1 MPKAHSFEEIERH
14 LIVCKVS
21 RFTTEESL
29 EYLKD
34 KGCSMSETTFFSHKR
49 NLKDGITKRVTSAVE
64 GQVESIIHLIDTIEI
79 IQKKLWEDLEQ
90 ATDVNQRLKI
100 MNSIRDNEVM
110 ITKLT
115 MDIPETVEKQIKSY
129 RKLPVDREL
138 TWKDHNNLVRDNRIE
153 TLKDPNYFEFHSDI
167 PGVTYESKQ
176 EELKRLEKEREEEMV
191 EERDNDGM
199 PS

>member
-29 EYLKD
+29 QYLKD
-34 KGCSMSETTFFSHKR
+34 KGCDMSETTFFSHKR

-79 IQKKLWEDLEQ
+79 IQKKLWEELESS
-90 ATDVNQRLKI
+90 TDTNQRLKI

-110 ITKLT
+110 VTKLT

-129 RKLPVDREL
+129 RRLPVDREL

-153 TLKDPNYFEFHSDI
+153 TLKDPNYYDFRSDLL
-167 PGVTYESKQ
+167 GGSYESK
-176 EELKRLEKEREEEMV
+176 EDELKRLAKERDEDMAKHDEG
-191 EERDNDGM
+191 N

>member
-29 EYLKD
+29 QYLKD
-34 KGCSMSETTFFSHKR
+34 KGCDMSETTFFSHKR

-90 ATDVNQRLKI
+90 TTDTNQRLKI

-110 ITKLT
+110 VTKLT

-129 RKLPVDREL
+129 RRLPVDREL

-153 TLKDPNYFEFHSDI
+153 TLKDPNYYDFRSDLL
-167 PGVTYESKQ
+167 GGSYESK
-176 EELKRLEKEREEEMV
+176 EDELKRLAKKRDEEMAKHD
-191 EERDNDGM
+191 EGN

>member
-29 EYLKD
+29 QYLKD
-34 KGCSMSETTFFSHKR
+34 KGCDMSETTFFSHKR

-110 ITKLT
+110 VTKLT
-115 MDIPETVEKQIKSY
+115 MDIPETVEKQVKSY

-153 TLKDPNYFEFHSDI
+153 TLKDPNYYDFRSDLL
-167 PGVTYESKQ
+167 GGSYESK
-176 EELKRLEKEREEEMV
+176 EDELKRLAKKRDEEMAKHD
-191 EERDNDGM
+191 EGN

>member
-1 MPKAHSFEEIERH
+1 M
-14 LIVCKVS
+14 
-21 RFTTEESL
+21 
-29 EYLKD
+29 
-34 KGCSMSETTFFSHKR
+34 
-49 NLKDGITKRVTSAVE
+49 
-64 GQVESIIHLIDTIEI
+64 DTIEI

-138 TWKDHNNLVRDNRIE
+138 TWKDHNSLERDNRIK
-153 TLKDPNYFEFHSDI
+153 TLKNPNYYDFRSDLL
-167 PGVTYESKQ
+167 GGSYESKE
-176 EELKRLEKEREEEMV
+176 EELKRLEKERDEDEG
-191 EERDNDGM
+191 N

>member
-29 EYLKD
+29 QYLKD
-34 KGCSMSETTFFSHKR
+34 KGCDMSETTFFSHKR

-110 ITKLT
+110 VTKLT

-129 RKLPVDREL
+129 RRLPVDREL

-153 TLKDPNYFEFHSDI
+153 TLKDPNYYDFRSDLL
-167 PGVTYESKQ
+167 GGSYESK
-176 EELKRLEKEREEEMV
+176 EDELKRLAKERD
-191 EERDNDGM
+191 EERSNEGN

>member
-29 EYLKD
+29 QYLKD

-110 ITKLT
+110 VTKLT

-129 RKLPVDREL
+129 RKLPV
-138 TWKDHNNLVRDNRIE
+138 V
-153 TLKDPNYFEFHSDI
+153 
-167 PGVTYESKQ
+167 
-176 EELKRLEKEREEEMV
+176 
-191 EERDNDGM
+191 
-199 PS
+199 

>member
-29 EYLKD
+29 QYLKD

-49 NLKDGITKRVTSAVE
+49 DLKDGITKRVTSAVE

-110 ITKLT
+110 VTKLT
-115 MDIPETVEKQIKSY
+115 MDIPETVEKQVKSY
-129 RKLPVDREL
+129 RRLPVDRKL

-153 TLKDPNYFEFHSDI
+153 TLKDPNYYDFRSDLL
-167 PGVTYESKQ
+167 GGSYESK
-176 EELKRLEKEREEEMV
+176 EDELKRLAKERDEDMAKHDEG
-191 EERDNDGM
+191 N

>member
-1 MPKAHSFEEIERH
+1 
-14 LIVCKVS
+14 
-21 RFTTEESL
+21 
-29 EYLKD
+29 
-34 KGCSMSETTFFSHKR
+34 MSETTFFSHKK

-90 ATDVNQRLKI
+90 TTDTNQRLKI

-110 ITKLT
+110 IAKLT

-153 TLKDPNYFEFHSDI
+153 TLKDPNYYDLSSLYGDSH
-167 PGVTYESKQ
+167 ESKQ
-176 EELKRLEKEREEEMV
+176 DELERLAKERDEEM
-191 EERDNDGM
+191 EKHDEGN

>member
-14 LIVCKVS
+14 LIICKVS

-29 EYLKD
+29 QYLKD
-34 KGCSMSETTFFSHKR
+34 KGYDISESTFFSHKKK
-49 NLKDGITKRVTSAVE
+49 LKDGIVKRVTSEVE
-64 GQVESIIHLIDTIEI
+64 GQVEAILHLKDTIEI

-115 MDIPETVEKQIKSY
+115 MDIPETVEKQVISY
-129 RKLPVDREL
+129 RKLPVDRKL
-138 TWKDHNNLVRDNRIE
+138 TKEEYGKWKLD
-153 TLKDPNYFEFHSDI
+153 SDI
-167 PGVTYESKQ
+167 ERFETAMNDPTDPFSSPLDEIRLKHLKELRDKNVT
-176 EELKRLEKEREEEMV
+176 KRQ
-191 EERDNDGM
+191 N
-199 PS
+199 

>member
-21 RFTTEESL
+21 RLTTEESL

-34 KGCSMSETTFFSHKR
+34 KGCDMSETTFFSHKR

-110 ITKLT
+110 VTKLT

-129 RKLPVDREL
+129 RRLPVDREL

-153 TLKDPNYFEFHSDI
+153 TLKDPNYYDFRSDLL
-167 PGVTYESKQ
+167 GGSYESK
-176 EELKRLEKEREEEMV
+176 EDELKRLAKERDEEMAKHD
-191 EERDNDGM
+191 EGN

>member
-14 LIVCKVS
+14 LILCKVS

-110 ITKLT
+110 VTKLT

-129 RKLPVDREL
+129 RRLPVDREL

-153 TLKDPNYFEFHSDI
+153 TLKDPNYYDFRSDLL
-167 PGVTYESKQ
+167 GGSYESK
-176 EELKRLEKEREEEMV
+176 EDELKRLAKKRDEEMAKHD
-191 EERDNDGM
+191 EGN

>member
-21 RFTTEESL
+21 RLTTEESL

-49 NLKDGITKRVTSAVE
+49 DLKDGITKRVTSAVE

-110 ITKLT
+110 VTKLT
-115 MDIPETVEKQIKSY
+115 MDIPETVEKQVKSY
-129 RKLPVDREL
+129 RRLPVDRKL

-153 TLKDPNYFEFHSDI
+153 TLKDPNYYDFRSDLL
-167 PGVTYESKQ
+167 GGSYESK
-176 EELKRLEKEREEEMV
+176 EDELKRLAKKRDEEMAKHD
-191 EERDNDGM
+191 EEN

>member
-14 LIVCKVS
+14 LIICKVS

-29 EYLKD
+29 QYLKD
-34 KGCSMSETTFFSHKR
+34 KGHDISETTFFSHKR

-90 ATDVNQRLKI
+90 TTDTIQRLKI

-115 MDIPETVEKQIKSY
+115 MEIPETVEKQITSY

-153 TLKDPNYFEFHSDI
+153 TLKDPNYYDFRSDLL
-167 PGVTYESKQ
+167 GGSYESK
-176 EELKRLEKEREEEMV
+176 EDELKRLAKKRDEEMAKHD
-191 EERDNDGM
+191 EGN

>member
-14 LIVCKVS
+14 LIICKVS

-29 EYLKD
+29 QYLKD
-34 KGCSMSETTFFSHKR
+34 KGCDISESTFFAYKR
-49 NLKDGITKRVTSAVE
+49 KMKDEMSKRVTSAVE
-64 GQVESIIHLIDTIEI
+64 GQVQSILHLIDTIQI
-79 IQKKLWEDLEQ
+79 IQKRLWEDLDQ
-90 ATDVNQRLKI
+90 STDFNQRLKM

-129 RKLPVDREL
+129 QKLPIDREL
-138 TWKDHNNLVRDNRIE
+138 SWKDHRNLVRDRRIK
-153 TLKDPNYFEFHSDI
+153 TLRNPDYHELPSELFGI
-167 PGVTYESKQ
+167 PHESK
-176 EELKRLEKEREEEMV
+176 EDELERLEKERDSDEG
-191 EERDNDGM
+191 N

>member
-21 RFTTEESL
+21 RLTTEESL

-90 ATDVNQRLKI
+90 TTDTNQRLKI

-110 ITKLT
+110 IAKLT

-129 RKLPVDREL
+129 RELPVDRKL
-138 TWKDHNNLVRDNRIE
+138 TKEEYGKWKLD
-153 TLKDPNYFEFHSDI
+153 SDI
-167 PGVTYESKQ
+167 ERFETAMNDPTDPFSSPLDEIR
-176 EELKRLEKEREEEMV
+176 LKHMKDM
-191 EERDNDGM
+191 RDKNATKRHN
-199 PS
+199 

>member
-29 EYLKD
+29 QYLKD
-34 KGCSMSETTFFSHKR
+34 KGCDMSETTFFSHKR
-49 NLKDGITKRVTSAVE
+49 NLKDGITKRVTLAVE

-100 MNSIRDNEVM
+100 MTSIRDNEVM
-110 ITKLT
+110 VTTLT
-115 MDIPETVEKQIKSY
+115 MDIPEPVEKQIKSY
-129 RKLPVDREL
+129 RRLPVDREL

-153 TLKDPNYFEFHSDI
+153 TLKDPNYYDFRSDLL
-167 PGVTYESKQ
+167 GGSYESK
-176 EELKRLEKEREEEMV
+176 EDELKRLAKKRDEEMAKHD
-191 EERDNDGM
+191 EGN

>member
-21 RFTTEESL
+21 RLTTEESL

-64 GQVESIIHLIDTIEI
+64 GQVESILHLKDTIEI
-79 IQKKLWEDLEQ
+79 IQKKLWEDLDQ
-90 ATDVNQRLKI
+90 TTDIMQKLKI

-138 TWKDHNNLVRDNRIE
+138 TWNDHKSLVRDNRIE
-153 TLKDPNYFEFHSDI
+153 TLKDPNYHDLSSLFGDSH
-167 PGVTYESKQ
+167 ESK
-176 EELKRLEKEREEEMV
+176 EDELKRLEKKRD
-191 EERDNDGM
+191 EERSDEGN

>member
-1 MPKAHSFEEIERH
+1 M
-14 LIVCKVS
+14 
-21 RFTTEESL
+21 
-29 EYLKD
+29 KD
-34 KGCSMSETTFFSHKR
+34 ETS
-49 NLKDGITKRVTSAVE
+49 KRVTSAVE
-64 GQVESIIHLIDTIEI
+64 GQVESIIHLMDTIEI

-129 RKLPVDREL
+129 RMLPVDREL
-138 TWKDHNNLVRDNRIE
+138 TWKDHNSLERDNRIK
-153 TLKDPNYFEFHSDI
+153 TLKDPNYYDFRSDLL
-167 PGVTYESKQ
+167 GGSYESKE
-176 EELKRLEKEREEEMV
+176 EELKRLEKERDEDEG
-191 EERDNDGM
+191 N

>member
-29 EYLKD
+29 QYLKD
-34 KGCSMSETTFFSHKR
+34 KGCDMSETTFFSHKR

-110 ITKLT
+110 VTKLT

-129 RKLPVDREL
+129 RRLPVDREL

-153 TLKDPNYFEFHSDI
+153 TLKDPNYYDFRSDLL
-167 PGVTYESKQ
+167 GGSYESK
-176 EELKRLEKEREEEMV
+176 EDELKRLAKKRDEEMAKHD
-191 EERDNDGM
+191 EGN

>member
-14 LIVCKVS
+14 LILCKVS

-90 ATDVNQRLKI
+90 TTDTNQRLKI

-110 ITKLT
+110 IAKLT

-153 TLKDPNYFEFHSDI
+153 TLKDPNYYDFRSDLL
-167 PGVTYESKQ
+167 GGSYESK
-176 EELKRLEKEREEEMV
+176 EDELKRLAKERD
-191 EERDNDGM
+191 EERSNEGN

>member
-34 KGCSMSETTFFSHKR
+34 KGCDMSESTFFVHKR
-49 NLKDGITKRVTSAVE
+49 DLKDGITKRVTSAVE

-110 ITKLT
+110 VTKLT

-129 RKLPVDREL
+129 RRLPVDREL

-153 TLKDPNYFEFHSDI
+153 TLKDPNYYDFRSDLL
-167 PGVTYESKQ
+167 GGSYESK
-176 EELKRLEKEREEEMV
+176 EDELKRLAKKRDEEMAKHD
-191 EERDNDGM
+191 EGN

>member
-1 MPKAHSFEEIERH
+1 M
-14 LIVCKVS
+14 
-21 RFTTEESL
+21 
-29 EYLKD
+29 KD
-34 KGCSMSETTFFSHKR
+34 ETS
-49 NLKDGITKRVTSAVE
+49 KRVTSAVE
-64 GQVESIIHLIDTIEI
+64 GQVESILHLKDTIEI

-110 ITKLT
+110 IVKLT

-138 TWKDHNNLVRDNRIE
+138 TWKDHNSLERDNRIK
-153 TLKDPNYFEFHSDI
+153 TLKDPNYYDFRSDLL
-167 PGVTYESKQ
+167 GGSYESKE
-176 EELKRLEKEREEEMV
+176 EELKRLEKERDEDEG
-191 EERDNDGM
+191 N

>member
-14 LIVCKVS
+14 LILCKVS

-34 KGCSMSETTFFSHKR
+34 KGCDMSESTFFVHKR
-49 NLKDGITKRVTSAVE
+49 DLKDGITKRVTSAVE
-64 GQVESIIHLIDTIEI
+64 GQVESIIYLIDTIEI

-90 ATDVNQRLKI
+90 TTDTNQRLKI

-110 ITKLT
+110 IAKLT

-153 TLKDPNYFEFHSDI
+153 TLKDPNYYDFRSDLL
-167 PGVTYESKQ
+167 GGSYESK
-176 EELKRLEKEREEEMV
+176 EDELKRLAKERD
-191 EERDNDGM
+191 EERSNEGN

>member
-110 ITKLT
+110 VTKLT

-129 RKLPVDREL
+129 RRLPVDREL

-153 TLKDPNYFEFHSDI
+153 TLKDPNYYDFRSDLL
-167 PGVTYESKQ
+167 GGSYESK
-176 EELKRLEKEREEEMV
+176 EDELKRLAKERDEEMTKHD
-191 EERDNDGM
+191 EGN

>member
-1 MPKAHSFEEIERH
+1 MPKDHSFEEIETH

-29 EYLKD
+29 KYLKE
-34 KGCSMSETTFFSHKR
+34 KGCDISESTFFAYKR
-49 NLKDGITKRVTSAVE
+49 KMRDEISKRVTSAVE
-64 GQVESIIHLIDTIEI
+64 GQVQSIIHLIDTIQI

-90 ATDVNQRLKI
+90 ATDFNQRLKM

-129 RKLPVDREL
+129 EQLPIDREM
-138 TWKDHNNLVRDNRIE
+138 TWKDHKGRVRDNRIKL
-153 TLKDPNYFEFHSDI
+153 LKNPDYHELPSELFGI
-167 PGVTYESKQ
+167 PHESK
-176 EELKRLEKEREEEMV
+176 ENELERLEKERESDEG
-191 EERDNDGM
+191 N

>member
-21 RFTTEESL
+21 RLTTEESL

-110 ITKLT
+110 VTKLT

-129 RKLPVDREL
+129 RRLPVDREL

-153 TLKDPNYFEFHSDI
+153 TLKDPNYYDFRSDLL
-167 PGVTYESKQ
+167 GGSYESK
-176 EELKRLEKEREEEMV
+176 EDELKRLAKERDEEMAKHD
-191 EERDNDGM
+191 EGN

>member
-21 RFTTEESL
+21 RLTTEESL
-29 EYLKD
+29 QYLKD

-49 NLKDGITKRVTSAVE
+49 DLKDGITKRVTSAVE

-110 ITKLT
+110 VTKLT

-129 RKLPVDREL
+129 RRLPVDREL

-153 TLKDPNYFEFHSDI
+153 TLKDPNYYDFRSDLL
-167 PGVTYESKQ
+167 GGSYESK
-176 EELKRLEKEREEEMV
+176 EDELKRLAKKRDEEMAKHD
-191 EERDNDGM
+191 EGN

>member
-29 EYLKD
+29 QYLKER
-34 KGCSMSETTFFSHKR
+34 GCSMSETTFFSHKR

-110 ITKLT
+110 VTKLT

-153 TLKDPNYFEFHSDI
+153 TLKDPNYYDFRSDLL
-167 PGVTYESKQ
+167 GGSYESK
-176 EELKRLEKEREEEMV
+176 EDELKRLAKERDEEMAKHD
-191 EERDNDGM
+191 EGN

>member
-34 KGCSMSETTFFSHKR
+34 KGCDMSESTFFVHKR
-49 NLKDGITKRVTSAVE
+49 DLKDGITKRVTSAVE

-110 ITKLT
+110 VTKLT

-129 RKLPVDREL
+129 RRLPVDRKL

-153 TLKDPNYFEFHSDI
+153 TLKDPNYYDFRSDLL
-167 PGVTYESKQ
+167 GGSYESK
-176 EELKRLEKEREEEMV
+176 EDELKRLAKERDEEMAKHD
-191 EERDNDGM
+191 EGN

>member
-1 MPKAHSFEEIERH
+1 MMPKVHSFEEIERH
-14 LIVCKVS
+14 LIICKVS

-29 EYLKD
+29 QYLKD
-34 KGCSMSETTFFSHKR
+34 KGCDISESTFFSHKR

-90 ATDVNQRLKI
+90 TTDTIQRLKI

-153 TLKDPNYFEFHSDI
+153 TLKDPNYHDLSSLFGDSH
-167 PGVTYESKQ
+167 ESK
-176 EELKRLEKEREEEMV
+176 EDELKRLEKKRD
-191 EERDNDGM
+191 EERSDEGN

>member
-21 RFTTEESL
+21 RLTTEESL

-34 KGCSMSETTFFSHKR
+34 KGCDMSETTFFVHKR
-49 NLKDGITKRVTSAVE
+49 DLKDGITKRVTSAVE

-90 ATDVNQRLKI
+90 TTDTNQRLKI

-110 ITKLT
+110 IAKLT

-153 TLKDPNYFEFHSDI
+153 TLKDPNYYDFRSDLL
-167 PGVTYESKQ
+167 GGSYESK
-176 EELKRLEKEREEEMV
+176 EDELKRLAKERD
-191 EERDNDGM
+191 EERSNEGN

>member
-29 EYLKD
+29 QYLKD
-34 KGCSMSETTFFSHKR
+34 KGCDMSESTFFVHKR
-49 NLKDGITKRVTSAVE
+49 DLKDGITKRVTSAVE

-110 ITKLT
+110 VTKLT

-129 RKLPVDREL
+129 RRLPVDRQL

-153 TLKDPNYFEFHSDI
+153 TLKDPNYYDFRSDLL
-167 PGVTYESKQ
+167 GGSYESK
-176 EELKRLEKEREEEMV
+176 EDELKRLAKERD
-191 EERDNDGM
+191 EERSNEGN

>member
-21 RFTTEESL
+21 RLTTEESL

-110 ITKLT
+110 VTKLT

-153 TLKDPNYFEFHSDI
+153 TLKDPNYYDFRSDLL
-167 PGVTYESKQ
+167 GGSYESK
-176 EELKRLEKEREEEMV
+176 EDELKRLAKKRDEEMAKHD
-191 EERDNDGM
+191 EGN

>member
-29 EYLKD
+29 QYLKD
-34 KGCSMSETTFFSHKR
+34 KGCDMSESTFFVHKR
-49 NLKDGITKRVTSAVE
+49 DLKDGITKRVTSAVE

-110 ITKLT
+110 VTKLT

-153 TLKDPNYFEFHSDI
+153 TLKDPNYYDFRSDLL
-167 PGVTYESKQ
+167 GGSYESK
-176 EELKRLEKEREEEMV
+176 EDELKRLAKKRDEEMAKHD
-191 EERDNDGM
+191 EGN

>member
-14 LIVCKVS
+14 LIICKVS

-29 EYLKD
+29 QYLKD
-34 KGCSMSETTFFSHKR
+34 KGCDISESTFFAYKR
-49 NLKDGITKRVTSAVE
+49 KMKDEMSKRVTSAVE
-64 GQVESIIHLIDTIEI
+64 GQVESILHLIDTIQI
-79 IQKKLWEDLEQ
+79 IQKRLWEDLDQ
-90 ATDVNQRLKI
+90 STDFNQRLKM

-129 RKLPVDREL
+129 QKLPIDREL
-138 TWKDHNNLVRDNRIE
+138 SWKDHRNLVRDRRIK
-153 TLKDPNYFEFHSDI
+153 TLRNPDYHELPSELFGI
-167 PGVTYESKQ
+167 PHESK
-176 EELKRLEKEREEEMV
+176 EDELERLEKERDSDEG
-191 EERDNDGM
+191 N